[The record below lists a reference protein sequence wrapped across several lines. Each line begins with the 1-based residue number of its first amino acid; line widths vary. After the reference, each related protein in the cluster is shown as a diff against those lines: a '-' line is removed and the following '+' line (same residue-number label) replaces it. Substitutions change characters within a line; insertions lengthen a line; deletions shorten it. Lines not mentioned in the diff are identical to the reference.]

1 MQLHLLSQMTGFDH
15 FTVRC
20 ASIWIFQSAH
30 VSGSLP
36 SLLHSDLTAGNG
48 TSTSE
53 ERQCLCS
60 LLLPVQAEC
69 KRTWWGKGPLFH
81 SASHKPP
88 IKHPVSKRSPT
99 PSSFHAIYSTH
110 KRNTNWT
117 KPCQSHFLSKGLCKQ
132 NQLAIMM
139 CVVLSRQSF
148 YFLCWND
155 CFPCDQPRLH
165 PYNPL
170 YRCEGGGVA
179 RFPYTHQKTQLS
191 QSIAPSKQF
200 DGCAVHLLQS
210 ASHHHDR
217 LADQQFHNRQCE
229 RWLLWHAL
237 QPFSLPACAVVTVP
251 LPNTPQ
257 NQIWAH
263 VGEQARWVHR
273 ENAINTSKTS
283 LWLRLQ
289 PSTLC

>member
-1 MQLHLLSQMTGFDH
+1 MQLHFLSQMTGFDH
-15 FTVRC
+15 STVRC
-20 ASIWIFQSAH
+20 ASVWVFQSAH

-60 LLLPVQAEC
+60 LLLPAQAEC

-81 SASHKPP
+81 SASNKPP
-88 IKHPVSKRSPT
+88 IKHPVSKHSPT

-132 NQLAIMM
+132 NQLAITM
-139 CVVLSRQSF
+139 CVVLTACKALTSSAEMTVSPVTNHTF
-148 YFLCWND
+148 I
-155 CFPCDQPRLH
+155 H
-165 PYNPL
+165 TIPL
-170 YRCEGGGVA
+170 YRCEGGGGA
-179 RFPYTHQKTQLS
+179 QLPYTHWKTQLS

-210 ASHHHDR
+210 ASHYHDH
-217 LADQQFHNRQCE
+217 LADQQFHNRQRG
-229 RWLLWHAL
+229 RWLLWCTATL
-237 QPFSLPACAVVTVP
+237 LSASLCCCNSSTAKYPPKADLSPYGGAG
-251 LPNTPQ
+251 
-257 NQIWAH
+257 QI
-263 VGEQARWVHR
+263 GTQGKC
-273 ENAINTSKTS
+273 N
-283 LWLRLQ
+283 
-289 PSTLC
+289 